1 MTRESILRLLRR
13 TVLALAAAALACTA
27 PAAAS
32 LQPIRRE
39 GPRVRPGTIAIPA
52 GAAEGRVRVIVRLA
66 APPLAALRRLQS
78 VGSPRRLDT
87 ASRPAR
93 AYLARLARAQTVAA
107 AALRRAIPEAVV
119 QERFRIV
126 LDGLTVSLPARRLP
140 QLARLA
146 FVTRIYPSVRYTL
159 ADNRSPQLLGA
170 DALAATTGARGDGV
184 KIGIVDDGI
193 DQENVFFSPTGFRYP
208 PGFPKGN
215 AAYTTPKVIVA
226 RAFPGPRAGKPG
238 RLPLDR
244 KSSFH
249 GTHVAGIAAGDAG
262 TRAPAGPD
270 HPAVAGLSGVAPR
283 AWLGNYRVFTVPT
296 PIGHV
301 ANTPEIVAAFDAAV
315 ADGMDVINFSGGGAQ
330 TDPANDALIETVRN
344 VAAAGVVAVI
354 AAGNDRDDFGAGTVG
369 SPGTAP
375 DAITVAA
382 VSNDQVFGPTLS
394 GTLAGAPTAIPYE
407 PDDDALKPGGATLV
421 DVATVGGAE
430 PHLCGPEGDPNG
442 DANPLAPRSLSGEIV
457 LVSRGVCTFA
467 TKASRAVAA
476 GAAGIVLVDN
486 RPGEAD
492 QIPVRLELPA
502 AMVSDLDGAR
512 LRAYLDAHGGRAPI
526 RVDTRIADTITDRGG
541 VITSFS
547 SAGPSPFGHALKPDV
562 AAPGGQVL
570 SSTLGSYGP
579 FAVFDGTSMATPHIA
594 GAAALLRGLHPG
606 WSPGQVKSALVSTAG
621 PAFADT
627 ARTTEASVLLE
638 GGGLASLPRAA
649 DPQLFTDPASL
660 SLGDLDLTKGDASVA
675 QLVRLTDAGGGAGTW
690 TVSLRPH
697 SASDGAELVLPG
709 TVSIPPGGEADLPVR
724 AQAPADATP
733 GADYGFVVLSRGDVS
748 RRIPYAFF
756 VTHPALAPVAPIPIR
771 QLQTGTTVGASRV
784 SEYRWPAAPF
794 GPPPAYTGPPM
805 HEDGAETLYV
815 LHVNDAVANA
825 GVVVVKAPAGTQID
839 PWFLGSPDENDV
851 QGQAGTPVDVN
862 NLTSDFKI
870 DVGAAGAEFPRQKAY
885 YVAVDAGR
893 DQFSGR
899 LLAGA
904 YTLRAWV
911 NDVTPPTVRLLTAR
925 VAAGHPTIVL
935 RVTDAG
941 AGVDPYSLTFGY
953 RGRVIGASDYD
964 PDTGLAVVPLPREAP
979 PLGAGTTRARVRA
992 ADFQETKNVNT
1003 AGSNIFPNTRFAR
1016 LRIHVVEGP
1025 AITWLQASCSR
1036 LLVAASS
1043 TQRLLAVRVT
1053 GVGSMRPSRPGLYS
1067 LRWHS
1072 SGPRRLRAV
1081 LVDTAGRSAS
1091 ARTRACH

>member
-1 MTRESILRLLRR
+1 MTRESILLVLRR
-13 TVLALAAAALACTA
+13 TVLVLAAAALGCTA

-32 LQPIRRE
+32 LQPVRRD
-39 GPRVRPGTIAIPA
+39 GPRVRSGTIAIPA
-52 GAAEGRVRVIVRLA
+52 RAADGRVRVIVRLA
-66 APPLAALRRLQS
+66 LPPLAAVRRLE
-78 VGSPRRLDT
+78 GIGAAHRLDT
-87 ASRPAR
+87 ASRSAR
-93 AYLARLARAQTVAA
+93 AYLAHIARAQVRAA

-126 LDGLTVSLPARRLP
+126 LDGLAVSLPARRLP
-140 QLARLA
+140 RLARLA
-146 FVTRIYPSVRYTL
+146 VVTRIYPSVRYTL
-159 ADNRSPQLLGA
+159 ADNRSPQLIGA
-170 DALAATTGARGDGV
+170 DVLAATTGARGDGV
-184 KIGIVDDGI
+184 KIGVVDDGI
-193 DQENVFFSPTGFRYP
+193 DQKSAFFAPGGFRYP

-215 AAYTTPKVIVA
+215 TTYTTPKVIVA
-226 RAFPGPRAGKPG
+226 RAFPGPHAGKPG

-330 TDPANDALIETVRN
+330 TDPVNDALIEAVRN
-344 VAAAGVVAVI
+344 VAAAGVVPVI

-394 GTLAGAPTAIPYE
+394 GTLPGAPAAIPYE
-407 PDDDALKPGGATLV
+407 PDDNALKAGAAGLV
-421 DVATVGGAE
+421 DVASIGGIDR
-430 PHLCGPEGDPNG
+430 HLCGPEGDPNG
-442 DANPLAPRSLSGEIV
+442 GPNPLPRGSLTGAIA
-457 LVSRGVCTFA
+457 LVTRGVCTFA
-467 TKASRAVAA
+467 SKAGRAAAA
-476 GAAGIVLVDN
+476 GAAGIVVVDN
-486 RPGEAD
+486 RAGEAN
-492 QIPVRLELPA
+492 QIPARLELPA

-512 LRAYLDAHGGRAPI
+512 LRAYLTAYDGRAQI
-526 RVDTRIADTITDRGG
+526 RVDTRIADTITDRGD

-547 SAGPSPFGHALKPDV
+547 SAGPSPFGHAFKPDI

-570 SSTLGSYGP
+570 SSTLGSYGS

-594 GAAALLRGLHPG
+594 GSAALLRELHPA
-606 WSPGQVKSALVSTAG
+606 WSPEQVKSALVSTAG
-621 PAFADT
+621 PAYGDT
-627 ARTTEASVLLE
+627 ARTAEASVLLE

-649 DPQLFTDPASL
+649 DPGLFTDPVSL
-660 SLGDLDLTKGDASVA
+660 SLGDLNLTKGAASAA

-690 TVSLRPH
+690 TVSLRPQ
-697 SASDGAELVLPG
+697 SASDGAELVVPG
-709 TVSIPPGGEADLPVR
+709 TVSIPPGGEAALPVR
-724 AQAPADATP
+724 AQAGADGAP
-733 GADYGFVVLSRGDVS
+733 GADYGFVVLSRGDAT

-756 VTHPALAPVAPIPIR
+756 VTRPALAPLAPTPIR
-771 QLQTGTTVGASRV
+771 QLQTGTTVGDSRV

-794 GPPPAYTGPPM
+794 GPPPTYTGTPM
-805 HEDGAETLYV
+805 HEDGGETLYV

-825 GVVVVKAPAGTQID
+825 GVAVVESPPGTQID

-862 NLTSDFKI
+862 NLTADFKV
-870 DVGAAGAEFPRQKAY
+870 DLGAAGAEFPRQKAY

-899 LLAGA
+899 LLAGS

-925 VAAGHPTIVL
+925 VAAGRPTIVL

-941 AGVDPYSLTFGY
+941 AGVDPVSLVFGY
-953 RGRVIGASDYD
+953 RGRVVGAAEYD
-964 PDTGLAVVPLPREAP
+964 PDTGLAVIPLPREAP
-979 PLGAGTTRARVRA
+979 PLEAGTTRARLRA
-992 ADFQETKNVNT
+992 ADFQEAKNVNT

-1016 LRIHVVEGP
+1016 VQIRVVDGP
-1025 AITWLQASCSR
+1025 ALTWLRASCTR

-1043 TQRLLAVRVT
+1043 TKRVLLVRVAGIGT
-1053 GVGSMRPSRPGLYS
+1053 LRHGRDGLYS
-1067 LRWHS
+1067 LRWHA
-1072 SGPRRLRAV
+1072 SGARRLRATV
-1081 LVDTAGRSAS
+1081 VDASGRNAS
-1091 ARTRACH
+1091 ATIRACH